1 MFKDLLFINDALKIV
16 FNMDTSKPHN
26 FSGTEEHPN
35 INNKDYEKFNNYL
48 LTAGSFDLKIL
59 IGGLN
64 LLAYGHLE
72 DKKNIIDF
80 IKKNSKKIISSIDNI
95 VPNLNDT
102 YDNYSKQYYE
112 NLINKDFSYNLLEDI
127 DVPHKL
133 ELSQKH
139 YYGLQ
144 YLLRFW
150 VQNCYLDFEE
160 WYLKSSRID
169 LKIYV
174 ANLIL
179 NPYYS
184 SFSYNRILIGSKIN
198 WLKAYYILTQ
208 YNISKFISY
217 GDGSIN
223 EIINSSLNDK
233 EKLDIL
239 VFYLFKNYNRFDG
252 NFKNKEQLSLDLNL
266 FQKINW
272 QSLLTVDY
280 LKNINLW
287 LDKYH
292 ILNEIIKL
300 IENKSVKIPLYDYI
314 LDKIELYLEKDLPT
328 GHEILL
334 SNVYGQI
341 IFDYGES
348 KISAT
353 EDKYNKI
360 KSLLLKPYSYHRNTK
375 QWDLNIC
382 KLIFYTIALYIAN
395 ETNAEKCKN
404 LIDTFINVKNG
415 LPHYLDDDINSFIN
429 QLEQQLPNQ

>member
-1 MFKDLLFINDALKIV
+1 MFKDLLFIDEALKIV
-16 FNMDTSKPHN
+16 FNMKSAKMHE
-26 FSGTEEHPN
+26 FSGSSEHPN
-35 INNKDYEKFNNYL
+35 ITNKDYEKFNNYL
-48 LTAGSFDLKIL
+48 LTTSSFDLKIL

-72 DKKNIIDF
+72 DKKKIIDF
-80 IKKNSKKIISSIDNI
+80 IKKNSQKIIDSIDNI
-95 VPNLNDT
+95 VPSLNDT
-102 YDNYSKQYYE
+102 YDNYSKLYYE
-112 NLINKDFSYNLLEDI
+112 NLIYKDFSYNLLEDI
-127 DVPHKL
+127 DVPNKL
-133 ELSQKH
+133 ELSQKR

-144 YLLRFW
+144 YLLHFL
-150 VQNCYLDFEE
+150 VQNCYEDFEE

-169 LKIYV
+169 LKIFV
-174 ANLIL
+174 TNLIL

-184 SFSYNRILIGSKIN
+184 NYSYDRILLESKIN
-198 WLKAYYILTQ
+198 WLKAYYLLTR

-217 GDGSIN
+217 WNGSIN
-223 EIINSSLNDK
+223 EIMNSSLNDK

-266 FQKINW
+266 FQQINW

-300 IENKSVKIPLYDYI
+300 IESKSIKTPLYDYI
-314 LDKIELYLEKDLPT
+314 LDKIELCLEKDLPT

-341 IFDYGES
+341 ILDYGEL

-353 EDKYNKI
+353 EDKYNRI
-360 KSLLLKPYSYHRNTK
+360 KSLLLKPYSYHRNKK
-375 QWDLNIC
+375 QWDSNIC

-395 ETNAEKCKN
+395 EANAEKCKN
-404 LIDTFINVKNG
+404 LIETFINIKNG
-415 LPHYLDDDINSFIN
+415 LPHYLDNDINSFIT
-429 QLEQQLPNQ
+429 QLQQQLPNQ